1 VISDKKTE
9 KIARLISL
17 VINKLE
23 PTKILDEGSR
33 LWDSLVEMKKNGE
46 VFTHNELKNLQKI
59 GRVLSDLKAK
69 NPQYLNSSAEI
80 VEISCSK
87 CKKLIRTLKKFVS
100 SNEKILCAG
109 CLISSK
115 EFRKKS
121 GIFEEETQNTTCA
134 ECYKKL
140 KTGAE
145 SIYFD
150 AKNFCCPY
158 CEYKTR
164 VKEEKRIYERKKL
177 IDANFKKVQKKQ
189 KTYQRKILAKK
200 ENKLNTIENRKL
212 IDICQTC
219 KLSIEDT
226 LLEQNPNTKN
236 CIVCTNEYIFPK
248 KLCISCAQEIDPK
261 LLIFRPHTHTCIFCQ
276 AKKEKSLMKK

>member
-1 VISDKKTE
+1 VISDRKTE
-9 KIARLISL
+9 KIARLINL

-23 PTKILDEGSR
+23 PAKLLDEGSR

-46 VFTHNELKNLQKI
+46 VFTHNELKNLKKI

-69 NPQYLNSSAEI
+69 NPQYLNSSAEV

-87 CKKLIRTLKKFVS
+87 CKKSIRTLKKFVN
-100 SNEKILCAG
+100 SNEKILCAT
-109 CLISSK
+109 CLSSSK

-121 GIFEEETQNTTCA
+121 GIFEEENKNTTCA

-140 KTGAE
+140 KTGTE
-145 SIYFD
+145 SLYFD
-150 AKNFCCPY
+150 GKNAFCSPY
-158 CEYKTR
+158 CEAKQR
-164 VKEEKRIYERKKL
+164 AKQEDRKISEKNKI
-177 IDANFKKVQKKQ
+177 ATNFKKLHKK
-189 KTYQRKILAKK
+189 KNIYQRKNLANK
-200 ENKLNTIENRKL
+200 ENKPKTIENRKL

-236 CIVCTNEYIFPK
+236 CIVCTNEHISPK
-248 KLCISCAQEIDPK
+248 KLCIVCAQEIDPK
-261 LLIFRPHTHTCIFCQ
+261 LLIFKPHTHTCIFCQ
-276 AKKEKSLMKK
+276 TKKEKSL